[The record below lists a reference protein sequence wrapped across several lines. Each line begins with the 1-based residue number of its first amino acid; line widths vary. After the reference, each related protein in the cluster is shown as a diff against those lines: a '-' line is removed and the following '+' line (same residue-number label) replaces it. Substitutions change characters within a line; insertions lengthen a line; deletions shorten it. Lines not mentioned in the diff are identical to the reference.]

1 MIAICLHEFFRNLQP
16 TAGRLDNLSSGSG
29 LAFLC
34 ERALRRAL
42 AKSAQALDL
51 NNLSPWRA
59 ELSAGFEPRP
69 GRGEEMAMI
78 CKKLVYGAGLTILFA
93 GSAVAEEA
101 NLSVSINDHR
111 FAPAEIHA
119 PANTAIT
126 LNVKNLDPTPEE
138 FESKPLRVEK
148 VIAGG
153 GGTVIHIRP
162 LSPGRYRFFGDY
174 HEDTAEGFLIVE

>member
-1 MIAICLHEFFRNLQP
+1 MTIFFRKLVFG
-16 TAGRLDNLSSGSG
+16 A
-29 LAFLC
+29 
-34 ERALRRAL
+34 AL
-42 AKSAQALDL
+42 A
-51 NNLSPWRA
+51 
-59 ELSAGFEPRP
+59 
-69 GRGEEMAMI
+69 
-78 CKKLVYGAGLTILFA
+78 ILFA

-101 NLSVSINDHR
+101 SLSVSIKDHR
-111 FAPAEIHA
+111 FAPAEIRA

-148 VIAGG
+148 VISGG
-153 GGTVIHIRP
+153 GATVIHIRP